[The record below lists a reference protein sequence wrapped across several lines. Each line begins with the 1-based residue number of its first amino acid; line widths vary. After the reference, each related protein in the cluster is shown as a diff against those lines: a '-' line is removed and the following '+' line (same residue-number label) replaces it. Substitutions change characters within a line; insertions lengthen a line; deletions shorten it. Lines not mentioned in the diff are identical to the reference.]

1 MNNNEDIKLNPIKD
15 NENNND
21 NGSLIG
27 MIILLTSLCG
37 IIILLF
43 LIKIIVYIKNKGNEN
58 QNQNQK
64 ENEELIPNMYQ

>member
-15 NENNND
+15 SENNNE

-43 LIKIIVYIKNKGNEN
+43 LIRIVVYIKNKGN
-58 QNQNQK
+58 QNQQKEK

>member
-15 NENNND
+15 NENNNE

-43 LIKIIVYIKNKGNEN
+43 LIRIIVYIKNKGN
-58 QNQNQK
+58 QNQQKEK